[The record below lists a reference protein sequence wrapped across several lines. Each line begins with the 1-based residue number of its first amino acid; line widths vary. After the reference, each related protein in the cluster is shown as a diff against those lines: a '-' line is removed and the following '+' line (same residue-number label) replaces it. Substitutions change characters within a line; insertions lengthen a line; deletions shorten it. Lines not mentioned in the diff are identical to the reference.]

1 MDRFI
6 YRCSGVFDLKIAA
19 NIKFITDEI
28 KNAKFEKPKKLKIFS
43 TVDIKL

>member
-1 MDRFI
+1 MDKFI

-28 KNAKFEKPKKLKIFS
+28 KNVAIDP
-43 TVDIKL
+43 